1 MKLSAQEEYGL
12 RCVLAIAGSPHGMTI
27 PEISDREGLSQ
38 PNTAKLLAI
47 LRRSGL
53 VVANRGQ
60 AGGYTLGR
68 PAAEIKVGEVLEVLG
83 GKLLDD
89 DFCDRHTG
97 GRTLACSHLTGCAIH
112 GLWSRLQ
119 FAIDK
124 VVYSVSLQDLIAEA
138 PVADSSSNV
147 NFSFGGR
154 PQK

>member
-12 RCVLAIAGSPHGMTI
+12 RCVLAIAGSPNGMTI

-47 LRRSGL
+47 LRKSGL
-53 VVANRGQ
+53 VLANRGQ
-60 AGGYTLGR
+60 SGGYMLGR

-83 GKLLDD
+83 GRLLDD

-97 GRTLACSHLTGCAIH
+97 RTTACSHLTGCAIH

-124 VVYSVSLQDLIAEA
+124 VVYAVSLQDLLAEA
-138 PVADSSSNV
+138 PAVDKSANV
-147 NFSFGGR
+147 NFSFGSR